1 MATAIM
7 AGIIVTIATGTGNP
21 ASMKSPLQAGFFIA
35 G

>member
-1 MATAIM
+1 MATVIM
-7 AGIIVTIATGTGNP
+7 AGIIAIIVTGAGNP